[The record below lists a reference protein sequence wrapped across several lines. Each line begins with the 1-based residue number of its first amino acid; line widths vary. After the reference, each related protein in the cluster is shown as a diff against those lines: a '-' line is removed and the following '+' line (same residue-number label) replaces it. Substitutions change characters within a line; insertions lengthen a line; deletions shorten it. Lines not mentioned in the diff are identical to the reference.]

1 MATDLSKK
9 GWAAGLV
16 AFTFIGLVIIAKAA
30 KAGAQSE
37 PRSNYQNNLSF
48 PS

>member
-1 MATDLSKK
+1 MSTDLSKK
-9 GWAAGLV
+9 GWV
-16 AFTFIGLVIIAKAA
+16 IGLLSFGFLGFIVIGKVV

-37 PRSNYQNNLSF
+37 PKSNYQNNLSF